1 MGKRLMPFD
10 TTADTNEDATSRNSG
25 QPPAKKLAY
34 LSQFCN
40 VGQPLETCVSG
51 LWLRRA
57 QVRVPSVTLSF
68 AGKTQLSMA
77 LAESCGSGRAA
88 VELNCDMLAAVV
100 EKSTSRSLISQLCS
114 RNGRMYRILS

>member
-25 QPPAKKLAY
+25 EPPAKKSAY

-40 VGQPLETCVSG
+40 LGQPLETGVSG

-100 EKSTSRSLISQLCS
+100 EKSTSRSLIFTTLFKKRS
-114 RNGRMYRILS
+114 GV